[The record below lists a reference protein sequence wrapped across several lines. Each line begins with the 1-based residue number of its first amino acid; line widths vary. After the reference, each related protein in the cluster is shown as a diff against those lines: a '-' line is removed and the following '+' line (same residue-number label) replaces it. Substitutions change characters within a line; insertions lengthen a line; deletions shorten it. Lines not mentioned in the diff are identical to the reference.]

1 MLKSIHS
8 VGYNVVDVADIRLS
22 SVVAS
27 QTCEMRESPKIRTC
41 SL

>member
-1 MLKSIHS
+1 MLKSIYS
-8 VGYNVVDVADIRLS
+8 VGYDAVADIRLS

-27 QTCEMRESPKIRTC
+27 QTCEMRESPKIRTY